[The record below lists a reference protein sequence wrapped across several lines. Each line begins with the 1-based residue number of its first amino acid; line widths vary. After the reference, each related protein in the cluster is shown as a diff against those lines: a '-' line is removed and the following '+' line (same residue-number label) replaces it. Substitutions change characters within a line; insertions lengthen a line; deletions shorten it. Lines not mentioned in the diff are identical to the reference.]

1 MTDFNFLFDLE
12 RQLHSFET
20 RSNEQKIAS
29 LLGQNFFEFG
39 SSGKIWSRKDILERL
54 PTEDQNIQIESSDY
68 RASQLSDEVVLIT
81 YVSKRVSTDVPVMEF
96 LRSSLWRKNSSGW
109 QMEFHQGTPKA

>member
-12 RQLHSFET
+12 KQLHSFET
-20 RSNEQKIAS
+20 RSNDQKLAT
-29 LLGQNFFEFG
+29 LLGENFFEFG

-54 PTEDQNIQIESSDY
+54 PSEDQNTLIESSQYQATPLAD
-68 RASQLSDEVVLIT
+68 QVVLVT
-81 YVSKRVSTDVPVMEF
+81 YVSRRVMKDAPAMEF
-96 LRSSLWRKNSSGW
+96 LRSSVWRKNPNGW